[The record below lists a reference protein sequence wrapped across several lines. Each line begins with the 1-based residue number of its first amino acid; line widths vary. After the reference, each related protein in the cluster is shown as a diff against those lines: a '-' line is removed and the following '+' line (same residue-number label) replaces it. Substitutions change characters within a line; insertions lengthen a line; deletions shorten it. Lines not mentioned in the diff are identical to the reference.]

1 MSDLKDAR
9 KKINAIDKEMAKLFE
24 ERMAVSKEVAEYKM
38 QYGLPV
44 FDPIREQEVIKNNSA
59 LIQDENIKKY
69 YVMFL
74 QDLMDT
80 SKSYQQEIM
89 QGLRVG
95 YSGAQGAFG
104 YIAAK
109 KMFADAKYISYPSF
123 NEAYVGCEKGECDIV
138 VLPVE
143 NSYAGDV
150 GTVMD
155 LMFSGS
161 LYINQM
167 IDLDV
172 VHNLIACPS
181 SSKESI
187 NKVYSH
193 AQALAQCAEYILK
206 NRTDLL
212 AD

>member
-1 MSDLKDAR
+1 MDELTKAR
-9 KKINAIDKEMAKLFE
+9 RKINEIDEQMSKLFE
-24 ERMAVSKEVAEYKM
+24 QRMKVSKEVAEYKM
-38 QYGLPV
+38 EYGLPV
-44 FDPIREQEVIKNNSA
+44 FDPIREQEVIKNNSI

-74 QDLMDT
+74 QGLMDT

-89 QGLRVG
+89 HGLRVG

-109 KMFADAKYISYPSF
+109 KMFSEANYISYPSF
-123 NEAYVGCEKGECDIV
+123 NAAYAACEKGECDIV

-150 GTVMD
+150 GNVMD

-167 IDLDV
+167 LDLDV
-172 VHNLIACPS
+172 VHNL
-181 SSKESI
+181 EI
-187 NKVYSH
+187 NKFNNIEKVQLNIKDIMKS
-193 AQALAQCAEYILK
+193 I
-206 NRTDLL
+206 
-212 AD
+212 